1 MHLVFLNQY
10 YPPDA
15 APTGVMLEGLV
26 DGLLRDGHEVSVL
39 CAAGGYAGKT
49 QETRQEEEATEGK
62 TNIEHRTSNV
72 EHRTKEDCGNEQRR
86 CAQAPE
92 TTRLNSPLTIDESSS
107 SLASCV
113 LQSCVSSSTHH
124 RQPSTLPRLR
134 IIRIGASKFGRGTFA
149 GKLLDYASY
158 YLGASWKLLTMR
170 PQPDRIVALTTPPYL
185 SLLAR
190 AISKLRGADHA
201 HWVMDVYPDVLAA
214 HGMLSEQSLAY
225 RLLAVLARWGMGG
238 IRCAAIL
245 TLGPDM
251 AERVGGGRGVGGS
264 LSEKTLKDKT
274 QDKKTQ
280 DAREEEEVETNIE
293 HRTEE
298 ACGNEPGH
306 GTQAPPRTRPNSP
319 KVTDD
324 SSSSLASCALQS
336 CVSSSTVTW
345 VPLWGTGATEKT
357 RKEKIQ
363 DKKAQDTREE
373 EEANIEH
380 RTSNIERRTKEDCES
395 VLLHGTQAPPTTR
408 LKTPG
413 TSDYSSS
420 SLASCVLQ
428 SCVSSSQPTTLS
440 HALAMRRARGWGDA
454 ELVVMY
460 SGNMGLGHRF
470 GEILA
475 VAGGGGRS
483 VGAQMREKTQD
494 EKTQDTEQE
503 EEANIEHRTS
513 NIERRT
519 KEDCESVLLH
529 GTQAPPTTR
538 LKTPGT
544 SDYSSSSLASCV
556 LPSCVLPSCV
566 LPSST
571 NRQPTTLPL
580 RFVFF
585 GGGKRRD
592 EVAKFAETH
601 PAAGIELHD
610 YAPAD
615 QLLAHLQSADVH
627 IASLEPA
634 WSGTMVPSKLQGIF
648 AAARPVIFIGSADS
662 SIGRWVQESGGGWVV
677 SAGDVGG
684 LLEAL
689 EQASDPDERARRGR
703 AALAFAEE
711 HFDQHRNV
719 ARVAAILTV

>member
-62 TNIEHRTSNV
+62 ANIEHRTSNV

-420 SLASCVLQ
+420 SLASCVL
-428 SCVSSSQPTTLS
+428 
-440 HALAMRRARGWGDA
+440 
-454 ELVVMY
+454 
-460 SGNMGLGHRF
+460 
-470 GEILA
+470 
-475 VAGGGGRS
+475 
-483 VGAQMREKTQD
+483 
-494 EKTQDTEQE
+494 
-503 EEANIEHRTS
+503 
-513 NIERRT
+513 
-519 KEDCESVLLH
+519 
-529 GTQAPPTTR
+529 
-538 LKTPGT
+538 
-544 SDYSSSSLASCV
+544 
-556 LPSCVLPSCV
+556 PSCV